1 MQMTDQKVISFFA
14 KGWAVFFAILLS
26 LTMVLVLLS
35 FTLNFTLFNANYFK
49 GILEKQGFYEQL
61 PQLVVVSAIE
71 NATVEAQSGET
82 SNNAVTKMNSE
93 QLAQLINIVLPE
105 GYLQS
110 QVERNIEAALN
121 FVNLHTSK
129 LDIIIDMQPVK
140 DNLLSP
146 EGQEAIVGFINTLP
160 ECTEDEVIAILQ
172 SQNRPDTT
180 TEVSMCKPP
189 ELYIDAVMPQIQSS
203 LQDFAG
209 SMPAEMILVQDQSQ
223 IQQLTSS
230 TPFRIYTVL
239 RVFLSYMPFIAG
251 ALALLIILLTLRSVK
266 TMFACLG
273 IPLLVSGIIGGIS
286 SAAIQ
291 LGGMIMMRSVQ
302 TTGNPFDPFIKT
314 TLDTVLREFS
324 TLGLILCGTTI
335 LIGVIFLLISKAAK
349 R

>member
-1 MQMTDQKVISFFA
+1 MQMTDQKVISSFA

-35 FTLNFTLFNANYFK
+35 FTLDFTLFNANYIK
-49 GILEKQGFYEQL
+49 GIIEKQGFYEQM
-61 PQLVVVSAIE
+61 PQLVVVSALE
-71 NATVEAQSGET
+71 NATIEAQSGET
-82 SNNAVTKMNSE
+82 SNNVVTKMNSE

-110 QVERNIEAALN
+110 QVERNIEVVLN
-121 FVNLHTSK
+121 FVNLRTSE
-129 LDIIIDMQPVK
+129 LNIIIDLQPVK
-140 DNLLSP
+140 NNLLSP
-146 EGQEAIVGFINTLP
+146 EGQEAVVGFINTLP

-172 SQNRPDTT
+172 SQNQPDSTT
-180 TEVSMCKPP
+180 DVSMCKPP
-189 ELYIDAVMPQIQSS
+189 ELYIDVVMPQIQSS
-203 LQDFAG
+203 LHDFAG
-209 SMPAEMILVQDQSQ
+209 SMPAEMVFVQDQSQ

-251 ALALLIILLTLRSVK
+251 VLSLLIILLTLRSVK

-286 SAAIQ
+286 SAVIQ
-291 LGGMIMMRSVQ
+291 FGGKIMMSSVQ
-302 TTGNPFDPFIKT
+302 TTGNPFDPIIKSI
-314 TLDTVLREFS
+314 LDTALREFS
-324 TLGLILCGTTI
+324 TLGLLLCGTAF
-335 LIGVIFLLISKAAK
+335 LIGVIFLRISKAAK